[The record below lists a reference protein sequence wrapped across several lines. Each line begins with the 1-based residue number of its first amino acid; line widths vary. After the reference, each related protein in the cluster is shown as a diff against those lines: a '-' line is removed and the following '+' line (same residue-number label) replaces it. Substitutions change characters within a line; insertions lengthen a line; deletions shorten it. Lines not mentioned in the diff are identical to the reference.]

1 MLAQP
6 SSVAATCSSPARR
19 SRQALA
25 SLATLV
31 LLTGAL
37 AVSSTAAEAAD
48 GAWRVQ
54 RDGAEWVI
62 EAHAGPRDAVARQ
75 LAALSGSTWAL
86 AAGPAPLAGAR
97 PLTRRWR
104 GRDLADAWGVVLGG
118 VANHAVQCQPRGC
131 RVWVLGLL
139 PAPQGAHAAPVS
151 PATPRAAS
159 PAPVPEHGSAL
170 AVDAELAAAPLTEDP
185 PGLFPSQ

>member
-1 MLAQP
+1 MRARPLSGPALLAAL
-6 SSVAATCSSPARR
+6 AATLAAGPA
-19 SRQALA
+19 A
-25 SLATLV
+25 
-31 LLTGAL
+31 
-37 AVSSTAAEAAD
+37 AAD
-48 GAWRVQ
+48 GHWRVF
-54 RDGAEWVI
+54 RERAEWVI

-118 VANHAVQCQPRGC
+118 VADHAVQCRPQGC
-131 RVWVLGLL
+131 RVWVLGLR
-139 PAPQGAHAAPVS
+139 PAPQPSAV
-151 PATPRAAS
+151 AS
-159 PAPVPEHGSAL
+159 PSPSAPVPPVAAVRAAWQAPGAEHGGTAASTAEPVAL
-170 AVDAELAAAPLTEDP
+170 PLTEDP